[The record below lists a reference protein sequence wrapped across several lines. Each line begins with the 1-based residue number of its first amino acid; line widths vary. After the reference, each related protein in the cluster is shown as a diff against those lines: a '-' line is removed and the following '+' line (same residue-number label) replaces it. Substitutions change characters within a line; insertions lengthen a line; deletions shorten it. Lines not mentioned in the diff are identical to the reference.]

1 MAKSERSPRSTERVE
16 RVEEEH
22 VTEGPEGT
30 RALARRLARTLKPG
44 DVLLLIGDLGAGKT
58 TFVRGLAEGLGV
70 EPELVSSPT
79 FVLIQEYEG
88 GRLPL
93 YHVDAYRVR
102 DPRELLEVGLEECF
116 ERGGVVA
123 IEWGEKLEG
132 LVPPSSRVLEI
143 RFELL
148 DERRRRVRVLRPSPR
163 E

>member
-1 MAKSERSPRSTERVE
+1 MAKSERSPRSTE

-30 RALARRLARTLKPG
+30 RALARRLAQTLKPG
-44 DVLLLIGDLGAGKT
+44 DVLLLVGELGAGKT

-70 EPELVSSPT
+70 EPKLVSSPT

-93 YHVDAYRVR
+93 YHIDAYRVQ
-102 DPRELLEVGLEECF
+102 DPHELLEVGLEECF
-116 ERGGVVA
+116 ERGGVVV
-123 IEWGEKLEG
+123 IEWGERLRG
-132 LVPPSSRVLEI
+132 LVPPSSRVLEV

-148 DERRRRVRVLRPSPR
+148 DEHRRRVRVLRPSPR